1 MNRFK
6 APWGKLL
13 WVMSAIGT
21 AICLAISLFFL
32 RAIPALCVHTADF
45 WLGVLPLSFIA
56 AAICFIIR
64 GYSVSGDSILV
75 ERLFWSTRLPLA
87 GLQSVQFLPGAM
99 RGSIRTFGNG
109 GFFSF
114 TGRYRNKLLGS
125 YQAFVTDSKHSVVL
139 RFPKRTVVLSPD
151 PPEDFVQLLAPYA
164 GNA

>member
-6 APWGKLL
+6 APWGKSL

-45 WLGVLPLSFIA
+45 WLGVLPLSFIV

-75 ERLFWSTRLPLA
+75 ECW
-87 GLQSVQFLPGAM
+87 
-99 RGSIRTFGNG
+99 GS
-109 GFFSF
+109 
-114 TGRYRNKLLGS
+114 
-125 YQAFVTDSKHSVVL
+125 DS
-139 RFPKRTVVLSPD
+139 
-151 PPEDFVQLLAPYA
+151 AI
-164 GNA
+164 